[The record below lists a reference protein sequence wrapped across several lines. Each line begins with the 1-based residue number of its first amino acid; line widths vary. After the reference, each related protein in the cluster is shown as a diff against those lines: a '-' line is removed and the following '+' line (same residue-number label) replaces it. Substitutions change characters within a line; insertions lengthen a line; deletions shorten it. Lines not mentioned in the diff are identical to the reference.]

1 MNGNN
6 TQRGLTNQMFG
17 VFIFL
22 SVFPQLVNQIMPI
35 FALQRVMYEARERP
49 SKTYSWKAFLTAN
62 IVVELAW
69 NSVSEI
75 SFTEECKTN
84 SMAANVS
91 LRLRLLVLPYWS
103 V

>member
-1 MNGNN
+1 
-6 TQRGLTNQMFG
+6 MFG

-22 SVFPQLVNQIMPI
+22 SIFPQLVNQIMPI

-75 SFTEECKTN
+75 SSTEECKTN
-84 SMAANVS
+84 PMAANVS